1 MYSTA
6 LLTDS
11 HSKTMFINRIMYLGQ
26 IMPESQSMCMGQNMS
41 MCNGNMRRFMDSFT
55 PRLNI

>member
-1 MYSTA
+1 MSSTA

-11 HSKTMFINRIMYLGQ
+11 HSKTVFINHIMYLGQ
-26 IMPESQSMCMGQNMS
+26 ILPTSQSMCMDQNMS
-41 MCNGNMRRFMDSFT
+41 MCNENMRRFMDSFP